1 MVNTRL
7 TDGVLVM
14 VEKIAYRVSA
24 LILLV
29 AALAIVALLVMGLT
43 RAAADPAL
51 PIAPLSATAVA
62 EQPALDPVTEKSAAF
77 TPIASE
83 ISAALPL
90 SDKFVVKRILEIDEP
105 FVHGYYKWDDQGV
118 PEGELVVTVDLKAES
133 ISVFRAGYEIGA
145 AVITFGDSLKP
156 TPTGVFPITQK
167 NKDHV
172 SNIYGS
178 PMPYMMRLTN
188 DGIAIHASDVKWGW
202 GTRGCIGVPLEFAR
216 LLFGQS
222 PAFLIFP
229 QDWLEGFSVT
239 DYPRIWSSAQL
250 WSLWQHLSLFWGL
263 LLRLKWHSPTP
274 CSTALAGVYGLQYST
289 PSREN
294 TLAENIRA

>member
-1 MVNTRL
+1 
-7 TDGVLVM
+7 M

-24 LILLV
+24 AVLLM
-29 AALAIVALLVMGLT
+29 AGLAIVALLVMGMT
-43 RAAADPAL
+43 RAAADRAG

-62 EQPALDPVTEKSAAF
+62 GQPAPDTVAAETSTLAP
-77 TPIASE
+77 TPTD
-83 ISAALPL
+83 AADEPL
-90 SDKFVVKRILEIDEP
+90 SDELVVKRILQIDEP
-105 FVHGYYKWDDQGV
+105 FVHGYYKWDDEGV
-118 PEGELVVTVDLKAES
+118 PAGELVVTVDLKAES

-145 AVITFGDSLKP
+145 AVITFGDSFKP

-216 LLFGQS
+216 LLFEQARLGDRV
-222 PAFLIFP
+222 I
-229 QDWLEGFSVT
+229 VT
-239 DYPRIWSSAQL
+239 D
-250 WSLWQHLSLFWGL
+250 G
-263 LLRLKWHSPTP
+263 KMM
-274 CSTALAGVYGLQYST
+274 GVGDTIL
-289 PSREN
+289 
-294 TLAENIRA
+294 

>member
-1 MVNTRL
+1 MEY
-7 TDGVLVM
+7 LVM

-24 LILLV
+24 LVLLV

-43 RAAADPAL
+43 RASADPIGPVAPPSETEFTQQL
-51 PIAPLSATAVA
+51 PV
-62 EQPALDPVTEKSAAF
+62 DPMAGESSTL
-77 TPIASE
+77 TPISSDSAEIIASQ
-83 ISAALPL
+83 PL
-90 SDKFVVKRILEIDEP
+90 SDKFVVKRILQIDEP
-105 FVHGYYKWDDQGV
+105 FVHGYYKWDDEGV
-118 PEGELVVTVDLKAES
+118 PAGELVVTVDLKAES

-178 PMPYMMRLTN
+178 PMPYMMRLTD

-216 LLFGQS
+216 LLFGQ
-222 PAFLIFP
+222 AKLGDRVII
-229 QDWLEGFSVT
+229 T
-239 DYPRIWSSAQL
+239 D
-250 WSLWQHLSLFWGL
+250 G
-263 LLRLKWHSPTP
+263 KMM
-274 CSTALAGVYGLQYST
+274 GVGDTIL
-289 PSREN
+289 
-294 TLAENIRA
+294 